1 MDLSSIT
8 QSSDCR
14 RAGTLFWTTD
24 MNGNIWVLLARRR
37 VNAILG
43 RAYTFTIPTVSL
55 NEDEREE
62 DGAARAGHDEL
73 GLMPVKTSFVEF
85 WRIDEG
91 KISMHLYA
99 QRLSSM
105 KKPKCRNNYHDATWI
120 CLPDDCMIEDG
131 DILLR
136 DELKAFKNA
145 IFAKKEKSEPNAIYS
160 LAAVGAL
167 T

>member
-8 QSSDCR
+8 QSIDCR

-62 DGAARAGHDEL
+62 DGAARAGH
-73 GLMPVKTSFVEF
+73 
-85 WRIDEG
+85 
-91 KISMHLYA
+91 
-99 QRLSSM
+99 
-105 KKPKCRNNYHDATWI
+105 
-120 CLPDDCMIEDG
+120 
-131 DILLR
+131 LR
-136 DELKAFKNA
+136 R
-145 IFAKKEKSEPNAIYS
+145 
-160 LAAVGAL
+160 LAAGGRDGGDRGAGRL
-167 T
+167 QPHPGRRGPVDLRPARL